1 MKNAGWEVERREA
14 GVLAG
19 EAGVIA
25 GEAGVIA
32 GGAGVISGE
41 AVIAGTREKWNKKF
55 FPGDLE

>member
-14 GVLAG
+14 GVL
-19 EAGVIA
+19 A

-55 FPGDLE
+55 FPGDLG